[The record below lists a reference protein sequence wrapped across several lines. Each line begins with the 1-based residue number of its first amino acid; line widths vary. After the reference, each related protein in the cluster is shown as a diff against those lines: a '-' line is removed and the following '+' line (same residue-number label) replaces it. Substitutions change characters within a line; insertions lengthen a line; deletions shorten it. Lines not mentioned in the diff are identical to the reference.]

1 MPAGRAV
8 PKVLDALGIETATL
22 ERVEEVGDAGGPGD
36 LQRLLDQPAGRADRL
51 DAADRGQACVA
62 SKPSRSSTSGSA
74 TPLVVTSLGTPSYLV
89 HAAGDRPLNFYMWA
103 AMGMASSTG
112 LGLALAQ
119 PDRRVVVV
127 DGDGAAVMNL
137 NGMVTVAASSPSNLL
152 WVILEN
158 GAFLE
163 TGGQQIATHGPAD
176 LVAIAQGCGIEQGRP
191 RRRSRGARPRSSTRD
206 SRSPARR
213 WSSRASTAT
222 ACEILPPVDPVRVKH
237 RFMDAL
243 GT

>member
-1 MPAGRAV
+1 MRSLEAV
-8 PKVLDALGIETATL
+8 QLLRERLGDAL
-22 ERVEEVGDAGGPGD
+22 
-36 LQRLLDQPAGRADRL
+36 
-51 DAADRGQACVA
+51 
-62 SKPSRSSTSGSA
+62 
-74 TPLVVTSLGTPSYLV
+74 VVSSLGTPSYLV
-89 HAAGDRPLNFYMWA
+89 HASGDRPLNFYLWA

-112 LGLALAQ
+112 LGLAMAQ

-137 NGMVTVAASSPSNLL
+137 GGMVTVATRCPTNLL

-176 LVAIAQGCGIEQGRP
+176 LVTIAQGCGIRQAERAADPDTLVRLLDDGLTRP
-191 RRRSRGARPRSSTRD
+191 GPTLVVARVDRD
-206 SRSPARR
+206 TVRD
-213 WSSRASTAT
+213 
-222 ACEILPPVDPVRVKH
+222 LPPVDPVRVKN

-243 GT
+243 GS

>member
-1 MPAGRAV
+1 MRSLEAV
-8 PKVLDALGIETATL
+8 QVLRQRLGDAL
-22 ERVEEVGDAGGPGD
+22 
-36 LQRLLDQPAGRADRL
+36 
-51 DAADRGQACVA
+51 
-62 SKPSRSSTSGSA
+62 
-74 TPLVVTSLGTPSYLV
+74 VVSSLGTPSYLV

-112 LGLALAQ
+112 LGLAMAQ

-137 NGMVTVAASSPSNLL
+137 GGMVTVATHSPNNLL

-163 TGGQQIATHGPAD
+163 TGGQPIATHGPAD
-176 LVAIAQGCGIEQGRP
+176 LVSIAKGCGIPQAARAADPETLARLLDDGLTRP
-191 RRRSRGARPRSSTRD
+191 GPTLVVARVDRD
-206 SRSPARR
+206 TVRD
-213 WSSRASTAT
+213 
-222 ACEILPPVDPVRVKH
+222 LPPVDPVRVKH

-243 GT
+243 GS

>member
-1 MPAGRAV
+1 MRSLEAV
-8 PKVLDALGIETATL
+8 QVLREWLGDAL
-22 ERVEEVGDAGGPGD
+22 
-36 LQRLLDQPAGRADRL
+36 
-51 DAADRGQACVA
+51 
-62 SKPSRSSTSGSA
+62 
-74 TPLVVTSLGTPSYLV
+74 VVSSLGTPSYLV

-112 LGLALAQ
+112 LGLAMAR

-137 NGMVTVAASSPSNLL
+137 GGMVTVATRRPTNLL

-163 TGGQQIATHGPAD
+163 TGGQPIATHGPAD
-176 LVAIAQGCGIEQGRP
+176 LVSIAKGCGIRQA
-191 RRRSRGARPRSSTRD
+191 ARAADPESLARLLDDAFAKSGPTLIVARVERD
-206 SRSPARR
+206 TVRD
-213 WSSRASTAT
+213 
-222 ACEILPPVDPVRVKH
+222 LPPVDPVRVKL

-243 GT
+243 ST

>member
-1 MPAGRAV
+1 MRSLEAVQILRA
-8 PKVLDALGIETATL
+8 KLADAL
-22 ERVEEVGDAGGPGD
+22 
-36 LQRLLDQPAGRADRL
+36 
-51 DAADRGQACVA
+51 
-62 SKPSRSSTSGSA
+62 
-74 TPLVVTSLGTPSYLV
+74 VVSSLGTPSYLV

-112 LGLALAQ
+112 LGLAMAQ
-119 PDRRVVVV
+119 PDRRVVIV

-137 NGMVTVAASSPSNLL
+137 NGMVTVAARKPTNLL

-163 TGGQQIATHGPAD
+163 TGGQPIATHGPAD
-176 LVAIAQGCGIEQGRP
+176 LVAIARGCGIRQA
-191 RRRSRGARPRSSTRD
+191 ARAANP
-206 SRSPARR
+206 
-213 WSSRASTAT
+213 TAL
-222 ACEILPPVDPVRVKH
+222 AEILDYSLSQPGPALVVARVERDTIREQPPVDPIRVKL

>member
-1 MPAGRAV
+1 VRSLEAV
-8 PKVLDALGIETATL
+8 QIVRERLGDAL
-22 ERVEEVGDAGGPGD
+22 
-36 LQRLLDQPAGRADRL
+36 
-51 DAADRGQACVA
+51 
-62 SKPSRSSTSGSA
+62 
-74 TPLVVTSLGTPSYLV
+74 VVSSLGTPSYLV

-112 LGLALAQ
+112 LGLAMAQ

-137 NGMVTVAASSPSNLL
+137 GGMVTVATRSPENLL

-163 TGGQQIATHGPAD
+163 TGGQPIATHGLAD
-176 LVAIAQGCGIEQGRP
+176 LVAIAQGCGIEQAARAADPDALTRLVDQAMTRP
-191 RRRSRGARPRSSTRD
+191 GPTLIVARVERD
-206 SRSPARR
+206 SVKN
-213 WSSRASTAT
+213 
-222 ACEILPPVDPVRVKH
+222 LPPVDPIRVKL